1 MALER
6 HQFAASEPG
15 ADGALLDVGLRCCP
29 NIPPVVKCPRHL
41 IAEGKMFGLGFSE
54 LVMVLVVAL
63 LVFGPEKLPEFAR
76 TLGKVTGQL
85 RRTMDDLKHEISLPL
100 REIESSIK
108 SPPPQVGTTSST
120 PTESRS
126 SGLVAVPTISKEEST
141 SPIEIQ
147 PATKSEITE

>member
-1 MALER
+1 
-6 HQFAASEPG
+6 
-15 ADGALLDVGLRCCP
+15 
-29 NIPPVVKCPRHL
+29 
-41 IAEGKMFGLGFSE
+41 MFGLGFSE

-108 SPPPQVGTTSST
+108 SQPPQVGTTPAGTTSGT
-120 PTESRS
+120 QIENRS
-126 SGLVAVPTISKEEST
+126 SGLVAVPTIQKDELP
-141 SPIEIQ
+141 SPTEIQ
-147 PATKSEITE
+147 PEIKSETTE